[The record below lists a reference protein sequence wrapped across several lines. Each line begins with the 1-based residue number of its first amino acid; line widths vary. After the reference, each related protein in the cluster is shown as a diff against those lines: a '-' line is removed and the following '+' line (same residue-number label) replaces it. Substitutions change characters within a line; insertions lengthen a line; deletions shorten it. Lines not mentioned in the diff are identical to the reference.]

1 MILFSDFDG
10 TLFFRDNPKQV
21 ADNLEAIKAWRN
33 GGNQFCITTGRS
45 YRSVSEQIP
54 EIAKLCDYYI
64 VDSGSIILSSDAK
77 LIEAFYFEPAV
88 VEQIVEFSKHL
99 PEIPVAYYY
108 IPFAEDENH
117 KTEHV
122 TKLRLWFEDV
132 SLLSTVKEQIK
143 ELFPVYAFDLALPDN
158 GLPTVPALAGK
169 RGFIEI
175 IPIGFGKS
183 NAIQALGREKNI
195 PSSEII
201 TIGDG
206 LNDYEMIRDFNGYA
220 IEDSQLSEYYK
231 ELKTTASIS
240 SLIES
245 FTTKGEK

>member
-21 ADNLEAIKAWRN
+21 ADNLDAIKAWRAS
-33 GGNQFCITTGRS
+33 GNQFCITTGRS
-45 YRSVSEQIP
+45 YRSVSEQIS

-77 LIEAFYFEPAV
+77 LIEAFYFEPTV

-99 PEIPVAYYY
+99 PEIPVVYYY

-132 SLLSTVKEQIK
+132 SMLSTVKEQIK
-143 ELFPVYAFDLALPDN
+143 AQFPVYAFDLALPDN
-158 GLPTVPALAGK
+158 GLPTVPALAG
-169 RGFIEI
+169 RHGFIEI
-175 IPIGFGKS
+175 IPVGFGKS

-220 IEDSQLSEYYK
+220 IEGSML
-231 ELKTTASIS
+231 ASSFPEMKVTKSIA
-240 SLIES
+240 SLINNL
-245 FTTKGEK
+245 KV

>member
-10 TLFFRDNPKQV
+10 TLFFRDDPKQV
-21 ADNLEAIKAWRN
+21 ADNLEAVKAWRAS
-33 GGNQFCITTGRS
+33 GNQFCITTGRS

-77 LIEAFYFEPAV
+77 LIEAFYFEPTV

-108 IPFAEDENH
+108 IPFAEDEKH

-143 ELFPVYAFDLALPDN
+143 AQFPVYAFDLALPDN

-220 IEDSQLSEYYK
+220 IERSML
-231 ELKTTASIS
+231 ASSFPEMKATKSIA
-240 SLIES
+240 SLINNL
-245 FTTKGEK
+245 KV